1 MIDPETAGNPM
12 SEQKWAR
19 SSLRQLSKKR
29 NTSEHPSLGI
39 ENGFFYSLYNYTVSI
54 SLTVY
59 MSGDIIVQV
68 IGKTVWIF
76 YE

>member
-29 NTSEHPSLGI
+29 NTSRHPSLGI
-39 ENGFFYSLYNYTVSI
+39 ENGFFYSLYHYTVSTT
-54 SLTVY
+54 LTVFL
-59 MSGDIIVQV
+59 SGDIIEQV
-68 IGKTVWIF
+68 IGKVNWA
-76 YE
+76 YY